1 MAQPRMT
8 RPTDRYALGGIIMG
22 VGIAVA
28 VGYGLWMLVVW
39 LF

>member
-1 MAQPRMT
+1 MT

-28 VGYGLWMLVVW
+28 VGYGPALVAW